1 LAWGLISLYSQM
13 RREFQMP
20 NHPLVWVTFLV
31 FIIIYIFG
39 FEFES
44 AKESFG
50 EKGPLFFRSLLSFF
64 SMLILAYLMIVWEK
78 TDGFALRQLF
88 GLINRNQFK
97 KTIDKIPRW
106 TLSIL
111 FAWTLGIGL
120 IVVFG
125 TESTEWPIDFY
136 PGIGA
141 TLCFA
146 MRDLALILYF
156 RLSTKSHRATAV
168 AVLYLFILYGLMPA
182 LVLTSGS
189 GKFVS
194 LFYPISSEISAFAA
208 ISPPLLEAVLMWVL
222 VMARWKRSSYYQ
234 LT

>member
-1 LAWGLISLYSQM
+1 
-13 RREFQMP
+13 
-20 NHPLVWVTFLV
+20 LVWVTFLV

-64 SMLILAYLMIVWEK
+64 SMLILAYLVIVWEK

-97 KTIDKIPRW
+97 KAIYKIPRW
-106 TLSIL
+106 TLSVL
-111 FAWTLGIGL
+111 FAWALGMGL

-146 MRDLALILYF
+146 MRDFALILYF

-168 AVLYLFILYGLMPA
+168 AVLYLFILYGLIPA

-189 GKFVS
+189 AKFLS

-208 ISPPLLEAVLMWVL
+208 ISPPLIEAILMWTL
-222 VMARWKRSSYYQ
+222 AITRWKRSPHFQ
-234 LT
+234 PT